1 MSDNMKKM
9 ILSALLALSVNMAM
23 AQGDVLQT
31 ATMKRDLTAKVNEQV
46 YFPETVPPGNYSGI
60 TWLGGSL
67 YAVVSDKSKRDGF
80 FIFHINIDP
89 DTGQISHAYSN
100 EFRGED
106 YACRDNEGIA
116 FVAQDSTIFISGETG
131 NRILEYRLDNGHRTG
146 RELAVPDSFRQSRPN
161 LGFESLSYN
170 PVTRR
175 FWTVSE
181 SVLPMDG
188 EACTQKN
195 KKQNNLRLLCFDEN
209 LQFVAEYPYLMDYPV
224 LKSKT
229 ANGYAMGVADV
240 CALDDGRVIVLERE
254 LYVPQMK
261 LGSFVNCKLYVV
273 DPSEEGYSV
282 ALHKKLLTQFKTVI
296 KGVKNDFANYEGM
309 CLGQKLNDGSQVLVM
324 ICDSQDQKA
333 NVLHDYLRTVIIK

>member
-1 MSDNMKKM
+1 MKKM

-131 NRILEYRLDNGHRTG
+131 NRMVIVQDVSSPCPTVSG
-146 RELAVPDSFRQSRPN
+146 SRDQTSAS
-161 LGFESLSYN
+161 SLSLTILSHAGFGLSVRACCLWTERHA
-170 PVTRR
+170 PRRTRSR
-175 FWTVSE
+175 TIYAF
-181 SVLPMDG
+181 SVL
-188 EACTQKN
+188 T
-195 KKQNNLRLLCFDEN
+195 
-209 LQFVAEYPYLMDYPV
+209 
-224 LKSKT
+224 
-229 ANGYAMGVADV
+229 
-240 CALDDGRVIVLERE
+240 
-254 LYVPQMK
+254 
-261 LGSFVNCKLYVV
+261 
-273 DPSEEGYSV
+273 
-282 ALHKKLLTQFKTVI
+282 
-296 KGVKNDFANYEGM
+296 
-309 CLGQKLNDGSQVLVM
+309 
-324 ICDSQDQKA
+324 
-333 NVLHDYLRTVIIK
+333 RTCSL